1 MPPLK
6 PAIVADRFATLAPE
20 VLVIRYDTYIA
31 CGPAVAGELLSRVS
45 ALSLTCTMFSER
57 GAGGRGLRSAARA
70 ACADGGSANPTRRP
84 RTARVRLRILED
96 APGRVA
102 VTLALAERMGC

>member
-1 MPPLK
+1 MNQNTVRDCP
-6 PAIVADRFATLAPE
+6 PAIVPTYWLADWPPASAIPPLNPASVAERFATLAPE

-57 GAGGRGLRSAARA
+57 GAGGRGFRSAARA
-70 ACADGGSANPTRRP
+70 ARADGGSANPTRRP
-84 RTARVRLRILED
+84 
-96 APGRVA
+96 
-102 VTLALAERMGC
+102 